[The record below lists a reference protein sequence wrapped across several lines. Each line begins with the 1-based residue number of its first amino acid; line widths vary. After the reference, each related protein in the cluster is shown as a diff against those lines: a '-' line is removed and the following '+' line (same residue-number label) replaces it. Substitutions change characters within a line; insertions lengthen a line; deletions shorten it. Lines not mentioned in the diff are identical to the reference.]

1 MSRSRE
7 KSHEAGFT
15 LIEAMASVA
24 VMAAIVAAL
33 GTFSG
38 QWLAHW
44 RHGLVELQRADLL
57 GLGIDR
63 IAADV
68 AAAEY
73 VKENGNQDEPLFE
86 GSPSS
91 ITFVRSAIEPGSR
104 ARLEIVQIAE
114 VADGRGFAVVRA
126 RKPFAPS
133 ADTAPAGFVDPV
145 VLVRAPF
152 RVSFA
157 YAGIDRTWIGAWKGN
172 KRLPSAVRLTVHD
185 SGKGHVLPESTAFP
199 IRVTAP
205 PQDES
210 KTRPDSQPSALAAPT
225 SAVQPP

>member
-1 MSRSRE
+1 MRRSRGN
-7 KSHEAGFT
+7 SYEAGFT

-24 VMAAIVAAL
+24 VMAAIVATIATL
-33 GTFSG
+33 SG
-38 QWLAHW
+38 QWLPHW

-57 GLGIDR
+57 SLGIER

-73 VKENGNQDEPLFE
+73 VTANGDTEEPLFD
-86 GSPSS
+86 GTPSS
-91 ITFVRSAIEPGSR
+91 ITFVRPAIGPGSR
-104 ARLEIVQIAE
+104 ARLEIVRIAE
-114 VADGRGFAVVRA
+114 IEDGRGFAIVRA

-133 ADTAPAGFVDPV
+133 ADIAPAAFADPV

-157 YAGIDRTWIGAWKGN
+157 YAGADRTWMGAWKGN
-172 KRLPSAVRLTVHD
+172 KRLPDAVRLTVRD
-185 SGKGHVLPESTAFP
+185 GANGRVLAASTAFAL
-199 IRVTAP
+199 RVTAP

-225 SAVQPP
+225 SAVQRP